1 MTIHKLNPEPA
12 TEGARPLAVGFSVQ
26 YREWSIA
33 DAILKARTVQAVGD
47 AVGRY
52 PIHRLV
58 RCAVR
63 GNIED
68 VFDDL
73 ALSAGLAPQRLDIA
87 SLLLDGPGVF
97 AYASGARKS
106 GYCSCSAEI
115 WTDSKAR
122 AEETRSAILRV
133 VGDRR
138 VRDPMFQIDWQFSSG
153 NGLSNTS
160 FEEIAREDL
169 RDEAYPILGE
179 SVLGFV
185 RRYLAANETILILLG
200 PPGTGKTRL
209 VRAILGEMSRRKGAS
224 AEIMYTCDK
233 KTLENDEIFVAF
245 ITGSH
250 DAFVIEDAD
259 HVLTP
264 RAHGNLDLHRFLA
277 IADGVVRA
285 QGRKII
291 FTTNLPNVGDLD
303 EALMRPGRCFGTL
316 HTRALTAA
324 EGEALIARIC
334 AEENR
339 QRLAMAAAFP
349 PGVKSCSVAGIY
361 RACGTA
367 NLAPVEDLQVSLAV

>member
-12 TEGARPLAVGFSVQ
+12 TEGAGALAVGFSIQ
-26 YREWSIA
+26 HREWSIA
-33 DAILKARTVQAVGD
+33 DAIVKARAVQAVGD

-52 PIHRLV
+52 PIHRMV

-73 ALSAGLAPQRLDIA
+73 ALSAGLSPQRLDA
-87 SLLLDGPGVF
+87 SSLLLDGPGVF
-97 AYASGARKS
+97 VYASGSRKS
-106 GYCSCSAEI
+106 AYCSCSAEI
-115 WTDSKAR
+115 WADSKAR
-122 AEETRSAILRV
+122 AEETRSSILRV

-138 VRDPMFQIDWQFSSG
+138 VRDQMFVIDWQFSSG
-153 NGLSNTS
+153 SGLSSTS
-160 FEEIAREDL
+160 FEELAQEDL
-169 RDEAYPILGE
+169 HDEAYPTLGD

-185 RRYLAANETILILLG
+185 RRYLAASETILILLG

-209 VRAILGEMSRRKGAS
+209 VRAILGEMSRRKGES

-233 KTLENDEIFVAF
+233 KTLENDEIFVGF

-264 RAHGNLDLHRFLA
+264 RANGNQDLHRFLA

-303 EALMRPGRCFGTL
+303 EALTRPGRCFGTI
-316 HTRALTAA
+316 HTRSLTPV
-324 EGEALIARIC
+324 EGEALVARIC
-334 AEENR
+334 DGDINK
-339 QRLAMAAAFP
+339 QQLATAIAFP
-349 PGVKSCSVAGIY
+349 PGARGCSVAAIY
-361 RACGTA
+361 RACG
-367 NLAPVEDLQVSLAV
+367 APLPAPSDGAKNA